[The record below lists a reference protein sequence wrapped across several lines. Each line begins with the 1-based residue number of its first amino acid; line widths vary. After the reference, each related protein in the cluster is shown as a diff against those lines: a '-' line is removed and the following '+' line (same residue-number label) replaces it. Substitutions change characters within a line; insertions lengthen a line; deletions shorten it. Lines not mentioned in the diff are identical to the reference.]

1 MNRKVAGIVSTVII
15 IICIAYIVFDIA
27 TGRSE
32 KKEAKVTGIDDSTLE
47 THWQIIKEFSIDYG
61 TLTSVALSHNKVICA
76 GDSFLTVYDRNLSE
90 IWNRTLMTGI
100 MAVAVHGDTIYAATK
115 EEIILFTLSGNR
127 IDTWGPYD
135 DDAIIT
141 SISINN
147 RYVAFADA
155 GNKLV
160 FVLDKNGAVESIV
173 GHPGNQ
179 FIIPSAYFD
188 VTLTKED
195 TLVIANTGKR
205 NIEFRSIDGTLIRA
219 IGEAGDSFEYFC
231 GCCNPAHFAIFP
243 NGNIATA
250 EKGINRIKVIRNTGE
265 LVEPVA
271 QPDHFKASIPVD
283 LAISNDG
290 LIYAANRYNSILYVF
305 KRAA

>member
-1 MNRKVAGIVSTVII
+1 MNKKVMGFVSIFII
-15 IICIAYIVFDIA
+15 IACIAYIVFDIA

-32 KKEAKVTGIDDSTLE
+32 KNEASVNGIADDAFE
-47 THWQIIKEFSIDYG
+47 TRWQISQEISVDYG
-61 TLTSVALSHNKVICA
+61 TLTSIALTNEKVICA
-76 GDSFLTVYDRNLSE
+76 GDSFLTAYDRNLSE
-90 IWNRTLMTGI
+90 IWNKPLMTGI
-100 MAVAVHGDTIYAATK
+100 KAVAVHGDTIYAATK

-160 FVLDKNGAVESIV
+160 FILNKNGAVESIV

-188 VTLTKED
+188 VALTKED

-243 NGNIATA
+243 NGNIGTA
-250 EKGINRIKVIRNTGE
+250 EKGINRIKVIRNTGD

-271 QPDHFKASIPVD
+271 QPDNFKASIPVD
-283 LAISNDG
+283 LAISSDG
-290 LIYAANRYNSILYVF
+290 LIYAANSYNSILYVF
-305 KRAA
+305 KRAG

>member
-1 MNRKVAGIVSTVII
+1 MNKKVLGFVSIMII
-15 IICIAYIVFDIA
+15 IVCIAYIIFDIA

-32 KKEAKVTGIDDSTLE
+32 KKEASVTGIADDTFE
-47 THWQIIKEFSIDYG
+47 TRWQISQEISIDYG
-61 TLTSVALSHNKVICA
+61 TLTSVTLTNDKVICA
-76 GDSFLTVYDRNLSE
+76 GDSFLAVYDRNLSE
-90 IWNRTLMTGI
+90 IWNKSLTTGI
-100 MAVAVHGDTIYAATK
+100 KAVVAQGDTIFAATK
-115 EEIILFTLSGNR
+115 EEIILLTLSGNR

-141 SISINN
+141 CISVNS

-160 FVLDKNGAVESIV
+160 FVLNKNGALESIV

-179 FIIPSAYFD
+179 FIIPSPYFD
-188 VTLTKED
+188 VALTKED

-219 IGEAGDSFEYFC
+219 IGEAGDSLEYFC

-243 NGNIATA
+243 DGDIATA
-250 EKGINRIKVIRNTGE
+250 EKGINRIKIIRKTGD

-271 QPDHFKASIPVD
+271 QPDNFMASVPVD
-283 LAISNDG
+283 LAISSNG
-290 LIYAANRYNSILYVF
+290 LIYAANRYNSVLYVF
-305 KRAA
+305 KRVD